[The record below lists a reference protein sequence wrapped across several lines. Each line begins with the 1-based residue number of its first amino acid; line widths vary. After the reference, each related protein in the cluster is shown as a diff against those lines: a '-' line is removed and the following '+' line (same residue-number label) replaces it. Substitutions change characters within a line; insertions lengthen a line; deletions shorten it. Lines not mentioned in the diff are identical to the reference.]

1 MVATRAGAPAPGV
14 TRSPESLRQMA
25 PGQVPH
31 QSAPWRDTSPFFL
44 LSPLMGLLSRA
55 WGHLRGPGPPE
66 PWLLEAV
73 TGADQGE
80 AGLGGEAKTFP
91 ATGHALWGRHFQG
104 ETGDS
109 GAAEEDG
116 EVFWEACHDLK
127 ANSSLLEPWEL
138 SDDDGEEE
146 YGGEQATSVPKEQGS
161 EFIDGQPAPLSPSL
175 LIRTLQEPPG
185 KEKSAEGGA
194 AEEEEEVTFFS
205 FPPSRWECCPG
216 VEEFEK
222 EGEAINRGAVGTL
235 TAPLSPG
242 SKPRAWVYYAGEEDD
257 QATEEKR
264 TEDKEV
270 TKSSISCSSSGFHP
284 RAWECC
290 SGEESEEE
298 EDEFTDSGAAKEEG
312 EAEGPSSVPSAS
324 ALVRAWVYRPGE
336 DTEEEDEDSD
346 SGAAEEEGEA
356 EGPSSVPST
365 SALVRAWV
373 YQPGED
379 TEEEDEDSDSGAA
392 EEEGEAEGPSS
403 VPSTSALVR
412 AWVYRPGE
420 DTEEEDE
427 DSDSGGAEEEGEAE
441 GPSSVPSTS
450 ALVRAWVYQPGEDT
464 EEDEDSDSGAAEEEG
479 EAEGPSSVPSTSA
492 LVRAWVYR
500 PGEDTEEEDEDSD
513 SGAAEEEGEAEG
525 PSSVPS
531 TSALVRAWVYRP
543 GEDTEEED
551 EDSDSGGAE
560 EEGEAE
566 ATDTFSR
573 AWIYR
578 PGEDTEQED
587 DSEAAYSE
595 PIPSLQAQS
604 TLHRGWTYRPG
615 GGTEGGEVA
624 EEWGEA
630 EPRPFRVTIYLPGE
644 KPPPPWARPR
654 LPLRLQRR
662 LKPRETPTWHP
673 DPETPLK
680 PQKVRFSEKVSV
692 HLLVVWA
699 GPAQA
704 ARRGPW
710 EQLAR
715 DRSRFARRIAQAQ
728 ELLGPCLTP
737 AARARAWAL
746 CGNPPSPLATTPAP
760 PQVSPLSSIQATPLM
775 LGHVGAF
782 PSTPPVSPS
791 PCLDLSGRRG

>member
-1 MVATRAGAPAPGV
+1 
-14 TRSPESLRQMA
+14 MA

-55 WGHLRGPGPPE
+55 WSHLRGPGPSE

-73 TGADQGE
+73 MGADQGE

-116 EVFWEACHDLK
+116 EVFWEACRDLK
-127 ANSSLLEPWEL
+127 ANSSLLETWEL

-146 YGGEQATSVPKEQGS
+146 FGGEQATSVPKEQGS

-185 KEKSAEGGA
+185 KEKSEEGGA
-194 AEEEEEVTFFS
+194 AEEEEAVTFS
-205 FPPSRWECCPG
+205 FPPSHWECCPG
-216 VEEFEK
+216 EEEFEK
-222 EGEAINRGAVGTL
+222 EGEAINRGAVRTL

-242 SKPRAWVYYAGEEDD
+242 SKPKAWVYYAGEEEDK
-257 QATEEKR
+257 ATEEKR
-264 TEDKEV
+264 TENKEV
-270 TKSSISCSSSGFHP
+270 TKSSISRSSSGFHP

-298 EDEFTDSGAAKEEG
+298 EDEFSDSGAAKEEG
-312 EAEGPSSVPSAS
+312 EAEGPSSVPSTS
-324 ALVRAWVYRPGE
+324 AFVRAWVYRPGE
-336 DTEEEDEDSD
+336 DTEEDDEDSD
-346 SGAAEEEGEA
+346 
-356 EGPSSVPST
+356 P
-365 SALVRAWV
+365 
-373 YQPGED
+373 
-379 TEEEDEDSDSGAA
+379 GAA

-427 DSDSGGAEEEGEAE
+427 DSDSGE
-441 GPSSVPSTS
+441 
-450 ALVRAWVYQPGEDT
+450 
-464 EEDEDSDSGAAEEEG
+464 
-479 EAEGPSSVPSTSA
+479 
-492 LVRAWVYR
+492 
-500 PGEDTEEEDEDSD
+500 
-513 SGAAEEEGEAEG
+513 
-525 PSSVPS
+525 
-531 TSALVRAWVYRP
+531 
-543 GEDTEEED
+543 
-551 EDSDSGGAE
+551 AE

-587 DSEAAYSE
+587 DSEAAHPE

-630 EPRPFRVTIYLPGE
+630 EPRPFRVTIYLPGK

-680 PQKVRFSEKVSV
+680 PRKVRFSEKVSV

-737 AARARAWAL
+737 AARARAWAR
-746 CGNPPSPLATTPAP
+746 CGNPPPPLATTPAP

-791 PCLDLSGRRG
+791 PCLDLSGRHG